1 MQVKYYQN
9 KRRHLM
15 TVTKQLLLI
24 FCLCLLLF
32 STPIAAQGA
41 DNVNF
46 KDHFEDK
53 TMRIDYFHSGNASEE
68 HFAVDRILSD
78 GIWPGSKTIL
88 VDELNLGPYRFDVFD
103 KESETLL
110 YSRGF
115 ASIYGEWETI
125 PEAKEQWGTFHE
137 SIRFPWPKRTV
148 TVVLNKRDSQNNF
161 VEIWKTDVDPLSRRV
176 TPADIIH
183 TNKIFPILE
192 NGPAEKKLDIVVL
205 GDGYTHEEMPKFRSD
220 AQRLIGELFMVEPY
234 KSRKSDFNV
243 RAVET
248 PSPIS
253 GVNRPHPGVF
263 KRTPLTVH
271 YSSFDSERYALTY
284 DNRTVRDTA
293 SAVPYEFTVILI
305 NERTYG
311 GGGIYR
317 LYATAAADNAFSNYI
332 IIHELGH
339 HIAALADEYYTSQV
353 SYQLDDKVTLEPWEL
368 NITALLDKDNL
379 KWKHLVKSGTPL
391 PTPWCKEEF
400 EKFSISVQKERQ
412 RLRKEKAK
420 EEEVEA
426 LFIRQRETEFR
437 MFSKDKY
444 ADTVGAFE
452 GAGYRA
458 NGYYRS
464 SINCIMFTREMTFC
478 PVCRDAI
485 NRVIDQYTH

>member
-1 MQVKYYQN
+1 
-9 KRRHLM
+9 M
-15 TVTKQLLLI
+15 TVTKRFFLI
-24 FCLCLLLF
+24 FCLCLLPLIIPK
-32 STPIAAQGA
+32 TTRGA
-41 DNVNF
+41 GSVDF

-68 HFAVDRILSD
+68 HFALDRILSD
-78 GIWPGSKTIL
+78 GPWPGSKTIL
-88 VDELNLGPYRFDVFD
+88 IDELNLGPYSFDVFD
-103 KESETLL
+103 KETGTLL

-137 SIRFPWPKRTV
+137 SIRFPWPKKTV
-148 TVVLNKRDSQNNF
+148 NVVLKKRDSQNNF
-161 VEIWKTDVDPLSRRV
+161 AEIWKTDVDPLSRRV
-176 TPADIIH
+176 TPADIVH
-183 TNKIFPILE
+183 TNKIFPIME
-192 NGPAEKKLDIVVL
+192 NGPAEQKLDIVVL
-205 GDGYTHEEMPKFRSD
+205 GDGYTLDEMPKFRKD
-220 AQRLIGELFMVEPY
+220 AQRLIGELFKAEPY

-248 PSPIS
+248 PSHVS
-253 GVNRPHPGVF
+253 GVSRPHPGVF
-263 KRTPLTVH
+263 KRTPLSVH

-317 LYATAAADNAFSNYI
+317 LYATLAADNAFSDYI

-353 SYQLDDKVTLEPWEL
+353 SYEVNGEVTLEPWEL

-379 KWKHLVKSGTPL
+379 KWKHLVKPGTPL
-391 PTPWCKEEF
+391 PTPWSKEEF
-400 EKFSISVQKERQ
+400 ETFGMSVQKERQ

-426 LFIRQRETEFR
+426 LFLRQRAAESA
-437 MFSKDKY
+437 MFSKNKY
-444 ADTVGAFE
+444 AHAVGAFE
-452 GAGYRA
+452 GASYRA
-458 NGYYRS
+458 KGYYRS
-464 SINCIMFTREMTFC
+464 SVNCIMFTREMTFC
-478 PVCRDAI
+478 PVCRDAV